1 MIDSFQAL
9 TTKHEADF
17 GIKHCSVEPL
27 IFREELIVCCS
38 TVLVAEYLHCD
49 AKIMYSK
56 RRCAKWGFLCYQSTC
71 LICLLADFLIVE
83 KINVISSLFLPRVR
97 M

>member
-9 TTKHEADF
+9 TTKHGADF

-49 AKIMYSK
+49 YA
-56 RRCAKWGFLCYQSTC
+56 RLCIQKDDVPNG
-71 LICLLADFLIVE
+71 DFYVTNLHVLFAYMQ
-83 KINVISSLFLPRVR
+83 IS
-97 M
+97 